1 MSHLLKTINLHKGEE
16 VETYADLNGFKINGG
31 TIPPWLCETEQRPDL
46 VVVMNSS
53 DQKHVLLIELTVPW
67 DSQSSFKA
75 AFERKTARY
84 SQLALDLEERG
95 WRVSNL
101 PVEIGVRGSIDKRNS
116 ANIETISNI
125 CGIRAVQR
133 LKRALSKIAL
143 LGSYRVYI
151 ARKSQD
157 WNPGSLIEVSEHEVR
172 ERKRQHAS

>member
-1 MSHLLKTINLHKGEE
+1 M
-16 VETYADLNGFKINGG
+16 
-31 TIPPWLCETEQRPDL
+31 
-46 VVVMNSS
+46 
-53 DQKHVLLIELTVPW
+53 LLIELTIPW

-84 SQLALDLEERG
+84 TQLTLDLEERG

-101 PVEIGVRGSIDKRNS
+101 PIEIGVRGSIDKRNA
-116 ANIETISNI
+116 ANIETISII
-125 CGIRAVQR
+125 CGIKAIQR

-157 WNPGSLIEVSEHEVR
+157 WNPGSLIEVR
-172 ERKRQHAS
+172 A